1 MQLNYL
7 FHYLWVNR
15 FGTNVPFY
23 FYWNQRPLLLLLWN
37 QRPLLTSPF
46 IMAEHGSETKAIE
59 IKEIRRQKV
68 YVPKSMTKNQIMEKY
83 GLKPNAAN
91 NARKKGFF
99 IKNYSHPQVCVD
111 PSKFNVDLCYNIAGK
126 VFKRN
131 LSRDPVA
138 MSIRDDL
145 IQEAVKSMWEK
156 SGLLKETKKY
166 NINYQY
172 YFVARNYMNSYLTK
186 WKRQMQYNR
195 IIENLVSAVKQGGRR
210 VYNPMFGWV
219 HY

>member
-1 MQLNYL
+1 MDQ
-7 FHYLWVNR
+7 
-15 FGTNVPFY
+15 
-23 FYWNQRPLLLLLWN
+23 
-37 QRPLLTSPF
+37 
-46 IMAEHGSETKAIE
+46 HGSPSEHFGV
-59 IKEIRRQKV
+59 KEVKRQKI
-68 YVPKSMTKNQIMEKY
+68 YVPKSMTTRQVMEKY
-83 GLKPNAAN
+83 GLKQEAAN

-99 IKNYSHPQVCVD
+99 VKNYSRPQVCVD

-126 VFKRN
+126 VFWRN

-138 MSIRDDL
+138 MSIREDL

-186 WKRQMQYNR
+186 WKRQMRYYELFEDLVNALQSGTRR
-195 IIENLVSAVKQGGRR
+195 IYDPAS
-210 VYNPMFGWV
+210 GWM
-219 HY
+219 YC